1 VVVADLQVPVP
12 SQVRAFVCVAA
23 PEGQLDATHTV
34 PAAYR
39 WQAPAPSQT
48 PLVLQEAAP

>member
-1 VVVADLQVPVP
+1 MVVADLQVPAP
-12 SQVRAFVCVAA
+12 SQVRAFVWVDA
-23 PEGQLDATHTV
+23 PEGQLEATHTV

-48 PLVLQEAAP
+48 PSVPHEAAP

>member
-1 VVVADLQVPVP
+1 VVVAVLQVPVP
-12 SQVRAFVCVAA
+12 SQLRAFVCVEA
-23 PEGQLDATHTV
+23 PTGQLEATQTV

-48 PLVLQEAAP
+48 PLVPHDAAP